1 MIGLLVQLRVRNLP
15 INETFKT
22 ALSPK
27 EKFKVFLSPGAGLY
41 LDRVTFDSYNMKSD
55 AP

>member
-1 MIGLLVQLRVRNLP
+1 MIGLLVQFRVRKLDP
-15 INETFKT
+15 HDTFIT

-27 EKFKVFLSPGAGLY
+27 EKLLVFLSPGQGLY
-41 LDRVTFDSYNMKSD
+41 LDRVTFDSYDMKSD